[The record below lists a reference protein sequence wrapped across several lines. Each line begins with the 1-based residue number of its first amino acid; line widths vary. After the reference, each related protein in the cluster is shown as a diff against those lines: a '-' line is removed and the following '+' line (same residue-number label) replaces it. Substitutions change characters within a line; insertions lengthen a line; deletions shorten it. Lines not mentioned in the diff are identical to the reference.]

1 MFYLGNVFD
10 EVEEFFDM
18 LGLIE
23 ITDLM
28 NQKEIPTLQEIFS
41 FDNHFW
47 MHVIIPSFFLTK
59 PLARSSIWN
68 QNNSL

>member
-1 MFYLGNVFD
+1 MFYLGNKLN

-28 NQKEIPTLQEIFS
+28 NQKDINKLEKVFS
-41 FDNHFW
+41 LDHHF
-47 MHVIIPSFFLTK
+47 
-59 PLARSSIWN
+59 
-68 QNNSL
+68 

>member
-41 FDNHFW
+41 FDNHF
-47 MHVIIPSFFLTK
+47 
-59 PLARSSIWN
+59 
-68 QNNSL
+68 